1 MLLKGHY
8 NEVRDLLLA
17 NTVPVHIEI
26 VELKNSF
33 GRILGKS
40 LLAVEAVP
48 PFDRSCF
55 DGYAFRSE
63 DVKNASAEHP
73 VTLTITETIPA
84 GNVPVLPVTSG
95 TAAKIL
101 TGAPI
106 PAGADAVT
114 AFEKTEFTD
123 NTVTLFSAYDSGQNI
138 IKQGEDTQI
147 GALLAES
154 GTQIDMFLAGTLAAQ
169 GQTTVSVYRKPVI
182 GIFSTGTEVVEPGE
196 ALTNGKIYNTNNY
209 TLSAAAEAMGCKSVI
224 FGCVDD
230 TVEGIAEKFLEA
242 LTNCDA
248 VISTGG
254 VSVGDY
260 DLTPAAMEAIGANI
274 LAQGIYM
281 KPGAASAFA
290 VKDGKLLFGL
300 SGNPA
305 SALTAFYAVVQP
317 VLKKM
322 MGLSNFLPEE
332 IELTLLTDFP
342 KPSPK
347 ARFLRGQLVLK
358 NGVAG
363 FMPTSGQGNVI
374 LSASIGSNVI
384 AIIPSDSGTVS
395 AGTKLT
401 GFLI

>member
-1 MLLKGHY
+1 MLLKGTY
-8 NEVRDLLLA
+8 TQVRNLLLSHTEA
-17 NTVPVHIEI
+17 MDTET
-26 VELKNSF
+26 LDLQYSF
-33 GRILGKS
+33 GRILGRS

-63 DVKNASAEHP
+63 DVKDASPDHP
-73 VTLTITETIPA
+73 ITLTITETIPA
-84 GNVPVLPVTSG
+84 GSIPTKPVTSG

-106 PAGADAVT
+106 PEGADAVL
-114 AFEKTEFTD
+114 AFEKTRFTD
-123 NTVTLFSAYDSGQNI
+123 TTVTLFSSHFPGQNI
-138 IKQGEDTQI
+138 IRRGEDTKI

-154 GTQIDMFLAGTLAAQ
+154 GTAIDTFLAGTLAAQ
-169 GQTTVSVYRKPVI
+169 GQTRVTVCRKPVI

-196 ALTNGKIYNTNNY
+196 SLPAGKIFNSNNF
-209 TLSAAAEAMGCKSVI
+209 TLAAAVEKLGCDTKI
-224 FGCVDD
+224 YGCAED
-230 TVEGIAEKFLEA
+230 TVVGIANKFLEA
-242 LTNCDA
+242 LETCDA

-260 DLTPAAMEAIGANI
+260 DLTPAAMEAIGAEI
-274 LAQGIYM
+274 LARGICM

-290 VKDGKLLFGL
+290 VRDGKLLLGL

-305 SALTAFYAVVQP
+305 SAMTAFFAVVQP

-322 MGLSNFLPEE
+322 LGLKHFLPEE
-332 IELTLLTDFP
+332 IELTLLVDFP
-342 KPSPK
+342 KASHK

-358 NGVAG
+358 HGIVG
-363 FMPTSGQGNVI
+363 FLPTSGQGNVI
-374 LSASIGSNVI
+374 LSASIGNNAIAVI
-384 AIIPSDSGTVS
+384 PGGSGPVPT
-395 AGTKLT
+395 GTKLT